1 MADAKPPV
9 VNANPTQD
17 DRKDAAAD
25 FGFALAVLNSNPELK
40 KAFGDA
46 VTYGWTPQRFIAE
59 IRDTTWFTKH
69 AESWRKAET
78 LRLSDSDT
86 YKDDLAK
93 SRTDLR
99 DMAAQMGSTLTG
111 KQLDAF
117 ALNSYRFGWSSSQ
130 QRDALATYVNV
141 ASGGPLK
148 GQYIGDAGKNAAD
161 LQAIALRNGYKIPK
175 GSLGRW
181 NRDIMA
187 GNATV
192 QDYEAR
198 IRRQAAAAFPTFAD
212 ELHAGADLEDLAAPY
227 KSSMSQIL
235 EIPESQV
242 TLFDPK
248 IRKALASKDP
258 KSGKPTATP
267 LYDFEDQLRADP
279 RWMKTDNAHSEVMGL
294 GRRVLNQMGF

>member
-1 MADAKPPV
+1 MAEPV
-9 VNANPTQD
+9 VNPHPTAAN
-17 DRKDAAAD
+17 RADAAAN

-40 KAFGDA
+40 KAFGSA
-46 VTYGWTPQRFIAE
+46 VKYGWTPQRFIAE
-59 IRDTTWFTKH
+59 IRDTDWFSKH
-69 AESWRKAET
+69 AETWRKAET
-78 LRLSDSDT
+78 LRLTDPAT

-93 SRTDLR
+93 SRADIR
-99 DMAAQMGSTLTG
+99 DTAGQMGAVLTD

-117 ALNSYRFGWSSSQ
+117 ALSSYRFGWTRSQ
-130 QRDALATYVNV
+130 QQDTLATYVHA

-161 LQAIALRNGYKIPK
+161 LQSIALRNGYKIPK
-175 GSLGRW
+175 GSLGKW

-192 QDYEAR
+192 ADYEQR

-212 ELHAGADLEDLAAPY
+212 ELHAGADLEDLASPY
-227 KSSMSQIL
+227 KASMARIL
-235 EIPESQV
+235 EIPESEV

-267 LYDFEDQLRADP
+267 IYDFEDQLRADP
-279 RWMKTDNAHSEVMGL
+279 RWMKTDNAHAEVMGL
-294 GRRVLNQMGF
+294 GRQVLNQMGF